1 MTSIDED
8 DLLLKYFRRRHLEP
22 STQKSYTNI
31 LRNYYKATG
40 LTPTKAITEADA
52 EEEEG
57 IRLIRRKIKD
67 HLEDFEDYLENGEYS
82 ELNLRNSIATIR
94 AFYTFY
100 GIELPKTTRRPPNPE
115 PEQTLEDLPGA
126 DDIRKAIS
134 HASIKYQAMI
144 VLMASSGMRQGDCRG
159 LTLKNFVDTISEYAD
174 IGMNDLT
181 DVTYVRE
188 MLPDTV
194 GPLTWNIWMQKRKR
208 YYTCFSTPE
217 SLDFILSYLDYKPP
231 VNLDPETFLFR
242 NPREDYMKRKSFNG
256 YFKLLDQKCQ
266 FPERKGFIYFRPHNL
281 RKWFGNQLKKTELGY
296 TKTEILM
303 GHQIQDDTGRR
314 YLKHDYAH
322 LRKLYYKNM
331 DNLTLFGKVEVHDLT
346 EEKVKLLEARDIQRE
361 KDIQFM
367 MDMLKN
373 NPYLE
378 TLKDPEAQALLD
390 KYTQKKKGKK

>member
-1 MTSIDED
+1 M
-8 DLLLKYFRRRHLEP
+8 
-22 STQKSYTNI
+22 
-31 LRNYYKATG
+31 
-40 LTPTKAITEADA
+40 
-52 EEEEG
+52 
-57 IRLIRRKIKD
+57 
-67 HLEDFEDYLENGEYS
+67 
-82 ELNLRNSIATIR
+82 
-94 AFYTFY
+94 
-100 GIELPKTTRRPPNPE
+100 TRRPPNPE
-115 PEQTLEDLPGA
+115 PEQTLEELPDA

-134 HASIKYQAMI
+134 HASLKYQAMI

-159 LTLKNFVDTISEYAD
+159 LNLKNFVDTLSEYAKIKINDLAD
-174 IGMNDLT
+174 IGH
-181 DVTYVRE
+181 VRE
-188 MLPDTV
+188 MLPDKV
-194 GPLTWNIWMQKRKR
+194 GPLTWNIWMEKGKRH
-208 YYTCFSTPE
+208 YTCFSTPE

-256 YFKLLDQKCQ
+256 YFKVLDQKCQ